1 MLLEKKRKGFRRE
14 RERETK
20 KKKTQI
26 IQRPLKRNTIR
37 KGIINAGV
45 AHKRKSHPSLFSKMF
60 ITVQVTSY
68 ISQKINKYV
77 HC

>member
-1 MLLEKKRKGFRRE
+1 MLLKKKRKGFRRE

-20 KKKTQI
+20 KTLI

-45 AHKRKSHPSLFSKMF
+45 AHKKKSHPSLFSKMF